1 MEESAEQILSHLAVI
16 HRFMSTHTNLNDN
29 NQGSVGNITI
39 ANELRVRTFSETD
52 TANTLQVYTIPKI
65 HI

>member
-29 NQGSVGNITI
+29 NQGSIGNITI
-39 ANELRVRTFSETD
+39 ANDLRVRTFSETD
-52 TANTLQVYTIPKI
+52 TPNTLQVYCPKYI